1 MLASV
6 LAGLIIKK
14 LGSRR
19 VFVLGGWIYVVSL
32 GLAAVATRPWQ
43 IAVAACLFVFASVPV
58 VSVWEAYTAV
68 VVPDRLIGRVGA
80 VSNFAAQSLVWIG
93 ILLVGFLAD
102 QFGAPAAVLC
112 FTALLIPP
120 AVAGH
125 FARSLT
131 LFETPLEQD
140 EEYR

>member
-14 LGSRR
+14 LGSGR

-43 IAVAACLFVFASVPV
+43 IAVAACLFVSVPV

-68 VVPDRLIGRVGA
+68 FVPDRLIGRVGA

-120 AVAGH
+120 AVGGH

-131 LFETPLEQD
+131 LLETPLEQV